1 MSDNKS
7 LLAGTIILSSSLLLC
22 AGFSYWLVN
31 ESEAERAQRFNREYD
46 LLLLQNKHQQAG
58 ELFMDVLSEGGDAP
72 LDEVWLPFVLMQTDG
87 YAILTNYSRILA
99 GNPDREATY
108 EEISNL
114 IINAPRSFH
123 DELKGHYFAALID
136 IPQVR
141 LEWLQK
147 YGLVE
152 QKQ

>member
-114 IINAPRSFH
+114 IIQRESKSYKEETRLINLVN
-123 DELKGHYFAALID
+123 DTQNIEEVKNINWEL
-136 IPQVR
+136 
-141 LEWLQK
+141 
-147 YGLVE
+147 
-152 QKQ
+152 